1 MTSAGRDH
9 HPRRTG
15 KYPVFQTFCEVR
27 LSLFSLMFLQL
38 HEQLRELRPEE
49 EARRLLRGNSSGL
62 MTLPLKLS

>member
-1 MTSAGRDH
+1 M
-9 HPRRTG
+9 
-15 KYPVFQTFCEVR
+15 FQTFCEVR